1 MSLDKPTPQLPDG
14 PVERRQSG
22 DLVTLSELGAILR
35 RQALAMILTTTVVLA
50 AAVTYLSLAQ
60 PLYRTAATLL
70 LDPRGGTS
78 LSADSGVRQSI
89 DASVLES
96 QAKLIASPAVL
107 GRVVEAEQL
116 TRNPEFGSGRPGL
129 LQRLRQMVG
138 LRAEAPTG
146 PPPTAEAQAQAAT
159 GALAERLVVRRS
171 ERTLILEVEA
181 WSVDP
186 NTAARLANGVA
197 KAFIDDQID
206 TKSKASSAE
215 SVWIDRRLAEL
226 GDKIHDAEARVETF
240 KTQARIVSA
249 NGRLVSEQKL
259 ETVNAEFAKA
269 QLKTFDARTRLAE
282 TERAL
287 KTGDP
292 GATGDA
298 AKSGVIQQLRLQYAD
313 IRRQQDT
320 LGTTLGA
327 RHPALQEVGQ
337 QLAGIRSLIAAE
349 LRRIAETQRGEVT
362 IAQANE
368 TLLKRQVDDQN
379 REANQTNQSIVRLR
393 ELERDV
399 EAARAIYLR
408 FLKANGNLAQ
418 DSVDT
423 PVARIIAPAIA
434 PAKPSSPNTRAVLLI
449 ALAFAVAASL
459 VVAIL
464 RHRRPVAVRR
474 AGVGRGLP
482 FPGSTEAGPAF
493 QHAGASAPRPSR
505 SSVRY

>member
-1 MSLDKPTPQLPDG
+1 MPTSQPPDDSRAG
-14 PVERRQSG
+14 RRPG
-22 DLVTLSELGAILR
+22 DLVTLSELGTILR
-35 RQALAMILTTTVVLA
+35 RQAPAMILVSALILA
-50 AAVTYLSLAQ
+50 AALVYLSLAQ

-78 LSADSGVRQSI
+78 LSADAGQRPSM
-89 DASVLES
+89 DTSVLES

-107 GRVVEAEQL
+107 GRVVDAEQL
-116 TRNPEFGSGRPGL
+116 VKNPEFGSGRPGL
-129 LQRLRQMVG
+129 LQRAKEALG
-138 LRAEAPTG
+138 LRPAPA
-146 PPPTAEAQAQAAT
+146 PPVLGDPKQAAT
-159 GALAERLVVRRS
+159 AALAERLVVRRS

-186 NTAARLANGVA
+186 KTAARLANGVA

-206 TKSKASSAE
+206 TKSKASNAE

-259 ETVNAEFAKA
+259 ETATAELAKA

-298 AKSGVIQQLRLQYAD
+298 AKSGVIQQLRLQYAE

-337 QLAGIRSLIAAE
+337 QLAGIRSLLAAE
-349 LRRIAETQRGEVT
+349 LRRIAETQRGEVA
-362 IAQANE
+362 IAVANE
-368 TLLKRQVDDQN
+368 ALLKRQVDDQN
-379 REANQTNQSIVRLR
+379 RDAVQTNQSIVRLR
-393 ELERDV
+393 ELEREV

-434 PAKPSSPNTRAVLLI
+434 PDRPSSPNTRAVLLI
-449 ALAFAVAASL
+449 ALACAVAASL

-464 RHRRPVAVRR
+464 RHRQPMAVWRPA
-474 AGVGRGLP
+474 AGRGLS
-482 FPGSTEAGPAF
+482 FSGSAEAGPAL
-493 QHAGASAPRPSR
+493 QRVGAAAPRPSR
-505 SSVRY
+505 SPVTS